1 MKQLNFT
8 EQLEAAL
15 RNAEPQIVEKH
26 AENRDMLD
34 AVILIATQEEMR
46 NGQEEV
52 KIMQGFLGTHS
63 AATRAI
69 HNAMKRD
76 ESFANAVVEAATRFM
91 TDHLISDM
99 EEAEGTDAEET
110 DSKE

>member
-26 AENRDMLD
+26 AENSSLLD
-34 AVILIATQEEMR
+34 AVILVATQEEMR
-46 NGQEEV
+46 DGQEEV

-63 AATRAI
+63 AAARAI
-69 HNAMKRD
+69 HRAMKQD
-76 ESFANAVVEAATRFM
+76 ESFANAVVDAATRFM
-91 TDHLISDM
+91 IGRLTSDM
-99 EEAEGTDAEET
+99 EEAEGTDAQEA

>member
-26 AENRDMLD
+26 AENSNLKDV
-34 AVILIATQEEMR
+34 VIIVAAQEETR
-46 NGQEEV
+46 DGKDCV
-52 KIMQGFLGTHS
+52 KITQGFLGTHS
-63 AATRAI
+63 AAIRAI
-69 HNAMKRD
+69 HNAMKQD
-76 ESFANAVVEAATRFM
+76 ESFANAIIDAATRFM
-91 TDHLISDM
+91 LGRLTSDAK
-99 EEAEGTDAEET
+99 EAEGADAEET